1 MHGLEWLRDRMEETG
16 NANSQKY
23 IIMKIFL
30 KIVFSKREKG
40 KSDISR
46 LDPITDPFHL

>member
-40 KSDISR
+40 KVIFQD
-46 LDPITDPFHL
+46 LTPLLTLFKT